1 MTEEV
6 ETHAAESR
14 ASKECGEN
22 CDVEEKRGWR
32 TDQTGRISPQR
43 RERK

>member
-1 MTEEV
+1 MTEQA

-22 CDVEEKRGWR
+22 CDVEEKEAGGQIKRA
-32 TDQTGRISPQR
+32 
-43 RERK
+43 E